1 MGEFSKDVRL
11 LAVLEPMESDGFRL
25 MDAAR
30 FLANSV
36 CGLMKVVEPG
46 VTSEQVCAKTAY
58 CFI

>member
-1 MGEFSKDVRL
+1 MGEFSNDVRL
-11 LAVLEPMESDGFRL
+11 LAVLEPMESDGLRL

-46 VTSEQVCAKTAY
+46 VASEEVWIQAVAY
-58 CFI
+58 N